1 MVTYYSF
8 IKLPVGGHGTGDLTS
23 NKVNLRIAFAVLY
36 TCRASSSTS
45 MSSVRRSDTSKSLDL
60 FCFMNCNAASMICSL
75 GTSSQKIYCYHL
87 TAKMKVCFLIVFLT
101 FFFSNT
107 RTSISEAKILKY
119 LSNTKKIC
127 IVDSSLP
134 YIFSMFSVTL

>member
-1 MVTYYSF
+1 
-8 IKLPVGGHGTGDLTS
+8 
-23 NKVNLRIAFAVLY
+23 
-36 TCRASSSTS
+36 

-101 FFFSNT
+101 FFFKYKDFNFGSQNIKRSVKYKKNISDYLTFLVSEYSFLCIALCKVKQSRDLIEELMHWAYMYAHNLVGDNT
-107 RTSISEAKILKY
+107 FAHIPDR
-119 LSNTKKIC
+119 
-127 IVDSSLP
+127 SLHDCA
-134 YIFSMFSVTL
+134 

>member
-101 FFFSNT
+101 FFF
-107 RTSISEAKILKY
+107 KY
-119 LSNTKKIC
+119 KDFNFGSQNIKRSVKYKKNMHC
-127 IVDSSLP
+127 
-134 YIFSMFSVTL
+134 